1 MNNSFFVLPTGKK
14 HGKENIEFEVIDAD
28 ARIRKKEFFF
38 VVRRLLITVLWIN
51 CLNVC
56 SKNNS

>member
-14 HGKENIEFEVIDAD
+14 HGKENIEFEMIDAD

-38 VVRRLLITVLWIN
+38 VVRGLLITVF
-51 CLNVC
+51 CV
-56 SKNNS
+56 